1 MSSVA
6 SNEIT
11 YLLATKIIDFSPA
24 ADVFKIA
31 LMADGFTFDE
41 DNHEIWG
48 DVSGS
53 ELGAGNGYAANGNTL
68 AGVAVTKD
76 DVNNRTN
83 ITWDNTSWTAS
94 GGPIGPSPGAIIYDD
109 TVGAPVKPIIGYIDF
124 SGNRTQADGGIAT
137 IADPEVRI
145 GKPSS

>member
-1 MSSVA
+1 MSTKS
-6 SNEIT
+6 SNELT
-11 YLLATKIIDFSPA
+11 YLLAKKIIDFSPA

-53 ELGAGNGYAANGNTL
+53 ELAAGNGYVANGNTL
-68 AGVAVTKD
+68 AGVAVTKN
-76 DVNNRTN
+76 DVDNRTD
-83 ITWDNTSWTAS
+83 ITWNNTQWTATN
-94 GGPIGPSPGAIIYDD
+94 GPIGPSPGAIIYDD
-109 TVGAPVKPIIGYIDF
+109 TVGAPVKPIVGYLDF
-124 SGNRTQADGGIAT
+124 GGNRIQSDGGVAT
-137 IADPEVRI
+137 IANPTIRI